1 MDSYQK
7 APQKGITKLH
17 YLLRSSFFLLL
28 FQLTT
33 ECCICPD
40 CQGNL
45 KEIGATIQRQE
56 LDFVPSQLTIVDY
69 IQCAYNTMD
78 ISYI

>member
-1 MDSYQK
+1 MTIEY
-7 APQKGITKLH
+7 
-17 YLLRSSFFLLL
+17 
-28 FQLTT
+28 
-33 ECCICPD
+33 CICPY

-56 LDFVPSQLTIVDY
+56 LNFVPSQLKIVDY